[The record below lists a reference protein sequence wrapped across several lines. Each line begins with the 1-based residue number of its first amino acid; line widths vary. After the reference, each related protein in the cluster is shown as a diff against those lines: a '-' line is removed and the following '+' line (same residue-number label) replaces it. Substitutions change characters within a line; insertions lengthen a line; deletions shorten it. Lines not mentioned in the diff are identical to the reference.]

1 MGLLQVGSR
10 HPGSPAEL
18 DGSGWKASL
27 RRTFDGFRSH
37 QVTDLAAGLT
47 YYGVLALFPALL
59 ALVSIVGLF
68 GDPQSTT
75 RTLTDIVSDLGPKTA
90 ADTFNG
96 PIESLT
102 SNRATAGTLFVVGLV
117 GALYSASGYV
127 GAFMRASNRIY
138 GVDEGR
144 PFWKLRP
151 LQIAVTLAMVLMVAL
166 VVVALVLS
174 GPLAESVGKAV
185 GLTSTAVAIYGLA
198 KWPVLV
204 GVVLT
209 MLALLYYVSPNVRLP
224 GFRWISPGSLLAVAL
239 WILASIGFA
248 FYVSNFGSY
257 DKTYGTLGGVITFL
271 VWVWIANIAV
281 LVGVEL
287 NAQLERARE
296 IQAGVAGAEES
307 IQLPPREEPG

>member
-1 MGLLQVGSR
+1 MASAR
-10 HPGSPAEL
+10 PASPARL
-18 DGSGWKASL
+18 DSSGWKAAL
-27 RRTFDGFRSH
+27 RRTFDGFRSD

-47 YYGVLALFPALL
+47 YYAVLALFPALI

-68 GDPQSTT
+68 GDPGGTT
-75 RTLTDIVSDLGPKTA
+75 RTLTDIVSDLGPETA

-96 PIESLT
+96 PIENLT
-102 SNRATAGTLFVVGLV
+102 ADRETAGALFVVGLL

-138 GVDEGR
+138 GVQEGR

-151 LQIAVTLAMVLMVAL
+151 LQIAVTLVMVLLVAL

-174 GPLAESVGKAV
+174 GPVAEAVGKAL
-185 GLTSTAVAIYGLA
+185 GLTSTAVTIYGLA
-198 KWPVLV
+198 KWPVLAA
-204 GVVLT
+204 VVLT
-209 MLALLYYVSPNVRLP
+209 MLAFLYYVSPNVRLP
-224 GFRWISPGSLLAVAL
+224 AFRWITPGSMVAVAL

-257 DKTYGTLGGVITFL
+257 DKTYGTLGGVVTFL
-271 VWVWIANIAV
+271 VWVWITNIAV
-281 LVGVEL
+281 LLGVEL
-287 NAQLERARE
+287 NAELERARE

-307 IQLPPREEPG
+307 IQLRPREQPGG

>member
-1 MGLLQVGSR
+1 MASAR
-10 HPGSPAEL
+10 PASPARL
-18 DGSGWKASL
+18 DSSGWKAAL
-27 RRTFDGFRSH
+27 RRTFDGFRSD

-47 YYGVLALFPALL
+47 YYGVLALFPALI

-68 GDPQSTT
+68 GDPGGTT
-75 RTLTDIVSDLGPKTA
+75 RTLTDIVSDLGPETA

-96 PIESLT
+96 PIENLT
-102 SNRATAGTLFVVGLV
+102 ADRETAGALFVVGLL

-138 GVDEGR
+138 GVQEGR

-151 LQIAVTLAMVLMVAL
+151 LQIAVTLVMVLLVAL

-174 GPLAESVGKAV
+174 GPVAEAVGKAL
-185 GLTSTAVAIYGLA
+185 GLTSTAVTIYGLA
-198 KWPVLV
+198 KWPVLAA
-204 GVVLT
+204 VVLT
-209 MLALLYYVSPNVRLP
+209 MLAFLYYVSPNVRLP
-224 GFRWISPGSLLAVAL
+224 AFRWITPGSMVAVAL

-257 DKTYGTLGGVITFL
+257 DKTYGTLGGVVTFL
-271 VWVWIANIAV
+271 VWVWITNIAV
-281 LVGVEL
+281 LLGVEL
-287 NAQLERARE
+287 NAELERARE

-307 IQLPPREEPG
+307 IQLRPREQPGG

>member
-1 MGLLQVGSR
+1 VASPR
-10 HPGSPAEL
+10 PGSPAEL
-18 DGSGWKASL
+18 DRGGWKAAL
-27 RRTFDGFRSH
+27 RRTFDGFRSD

-47 YYGVLALFPALL
+47 YYAVLALFPALI

-68 GDPQSTT
+68 GDPEATT
-75 RTLTDIVSDLGPKTA
+75 RTITDIVSDLGPETA

-102 SNRATAGTLFVVGLV
+102 ANRGTAGFLFVAGMV

-138 GVDEGR
+138 GVQEGR

-151 LQIAVTLAMVLMVAL
+151 LQIAVTLTIVLLLAL
-166 VVVALVLS
+166 VMVALVLS
-174 GPLAESVGKAV
+174 GPVAESVGKAL

-224 GFRWISPGSLLAVAL
+224 GFRWITPGSLLAVGL

-257 DKTYGTLGGVITFL
+257 DKTYGTLGGVVTFL
-271 VWVWIANIAV
+271 VWVWITNIAV
-281 LVGVEL
+281 LLGVEL
-287 NAQLERARE
+287 NAELERTRE
-296 IQAGVAGAEES
+296 LEAGVAGAEES
-307 IQLPPREEPG
+307 IQLPPREEPV

>member
-1 MGLLQVGSR
+1 MASPR
-10 HPGSPAEL
+10 PGSPAEL
-18 DGSGWKASL
+18 DRGRWKAAL
-27 RRTFDGFRSH
+27 RRTFDGFRSD

-47 YYGVLALFPALL
+47 YYAVLALFPALI

-68 GDPQSTT
+68 GDPEATT
-75 RTLTDIVSDLGPKTA
+75 RTITDIVSDLGPETA

-102 SNRATAGTLFVVGLV
+102 ANRGTAGFLFVAGMV

-138 GVDEGR
+138 GVQEGR

-151 LQIAVTLAMVLMVAL
+151 LQIAVTLTIVLLLAL
-166 VVVALVLS
+166 VMVALVLS
-174 GPLAESVGKAV
+174 GPVAESVGEAL
-185 GLTSTAVAIYGLA
+185 GLTSTAVAIYGVA

-224 GFRWISPGSLLAVAL
+224 GFRWITPGSLLAVVL

-257 DKTYGTLGGVITFL
+257 DKTYGTLGGVVTFL
-271 VWVWIANIAV
+271 VWVWITNIAV
-281 LVGVEL
+281 LLGVEL
-287 NAQLERARE
+287 NAELERTRE
-296 IQAGVAGAEES
+296 LEAGVAGAEES
-307 IQLPPREEPG
+307 IQLPPREEPV

>member
-1 MGLLQVGSR
+1 MASAR
-10 HPGSPAEL
+10 PASPARL
-18 DGSGWKASL
+18 DSSGWKAAL
-27 RRTFDGFRSH
+27 RRTFDGFRSD

-47 YYGVLALFPALL
+47 YYGVLALFPALI

-68 GDPQSTT
+68 GDPGGTT
-75 RTLTDIVSDLGPKTA
+75 RTLTDIVSDLGPETA

-96 PIESLT
+96 PIENLT
-102 SNRATAGTLFVVGLV
+102 ADRETAGALFVVGLL

-138 GVDEGR
+138 GVQEGR

-151 LQIAVTLAMVLMVAL
+151 LQIAVTLVMVLLVAL

-174 GPLAESVGKAV
+174 GPVAEAVGKAL
-185 GLTSTAVAIYGLA
+185 GLTSAAVTIYGLA
-198 KWPVLV
+198 KWPVLAA
-204 GVVLT
+204 VVLT
-209 MLALLYYVSPNVRLP
+209 MLAFLYYVSPNVRLP
-224 GFRWISPGSLLAVAL
+224 AFRWITPGSMVAVAL

-257 DKTYGTLGGVITFL
+257 DKTYGTLGGVVTFL
-271 VWVWIANIAV
+271 VWVWITNIAV
-281 LVGVEL
+281 LLGVEL
-287 NAQLERARE
+287 NAELERARE

-307 IQLPPREEPG
+307 IQLRPREQPGG

>member
-1 MGLLQVGSR
+1 MASPR
-10 HPGSPAEL
+10 PGSPAEL
-18 DGSGWKASL
+18 DRGGWKAAL
-27 RRTFDGFRSH
+27 RRTFDGFRSD

-47 YYGVLALFPALL
+47 YYAVLALFPALI

-68 GDPQSTT
+68 GDPEATT
-75 RTLTDIVSDLGPKTA
+75 RTIADIVSDLGPETA

-102 SNRATAGTLFVVGLV
+102 ANRGTAGFLFVAGMV

-138 GVDEGR
+138 GVQEGR

-151 LQIAVTLAMVLMVAL
+151 LQIAVTLAIVLLLAL

-174 GPLAESVGKAV
+174 GPVAESVGKAL

-224 GFRWISPGSLLAVAL
+224 GFRWITPGSLLAVGL

-257 DKTYGTLGGVITFL
+257 DKTYGTLGGVVTFL
-271 VWVWIANIAV
+271 VWVWITNIAV
-281 LVGVEL
+281 LLGVEL
-287 NAQLERARE
+287 NAELERTRE
-296 IQAGVAGAEES
+296 LEAGVAGAEES

>member
-1 MGLLQVGSR
+1 M
-10 HPGSPAEL
+10 
-18 DGSGWKASL
+18 
-27 RRTFDGFRSH
+27 
-37 QVTDLAAGLT
+37 TDLAAGLT
-47 YYGVLALFPALL
+47 YYGVLALFPALI

-68 GDPQSTT
+68 GDPSSTT
-75 RTLTDIVSDLGPKTA
+75 RTLTDIVSDLGPETA

-102 SNRATAGTLFVVGLV
+102 ANRGTAGFLFVAGMV

-138 GVDEGR
+138 GVQEGR

-151 LQIAVTLAMVLMVAL
+151 LQIAVTLAIVLLLAL

-174 GPLAESVGKAV
+174 GPVAESVGKAL
-185 GLTSTAVAIYGLA
+185 GLTSTAVAIYGVA

-224 GFRWISPGSLLAVAL
+224 GFRWITPGSSLAVAL

-257 DKTYGTLGGVITFL
+257 DKTYGTLGGVVTFL
-271 VWVWIANIAV
+271 VWVWITNIAV
-281 LVGVEL
+281 LLGVEL
-287 NAQLERARE
+287 NAELERTRE
-296 IQAGVAGAEES
+296 LEAGVAGAEES

>member
-1 MGLLQVGSR
+1 MASPR
-10 HPGSPAEL
+10 PGSPAEL
-18 DGSGWKASL
+18 DRGGWNAAL
-27 RRTFDGFRSH
+27 RRTFDGFRSD

-47 YYGVLALFPALL
+47 YYAVLALFPALI

-68 GDPQSTT
+68 GDPEATT
-75 RTLTDIVSDLGPKTA
+75 RTITDIVSDLGPETA

-102 SNRATAGTLFVVGLV
+102 ANRGTAGFLFVAGMV

-138 GVDEGR
+138 GVQEGR

-151 LQIAVTLAMVLMVAL
+151 LQIAVTLTIVLLLAL
-166 VVVALVLS
+166 VMVALVLS
-174 GPLAESVGKAV
+174 GPVAESVGEAL
-185 GLTSTAVAIYGLA
+185 GLTSTAVAIYGVA

-224 GFRWISPGSLLAVAL
+224 GFRWITPGSLLAVVL
-239 WILASIGFA
+239 WVLASIGFA

-257 DKTYGTLGGVITFL
+257 DKTYGTLGGVVTFL
-271 VWVWIANIAV
+271 VWVWITNIAV
-281 LVGVEL
+281 LLGVEL
-287 NAQLERARE
+287 NAELERTRE
-296 IQAGVAGAEES
+296 LEAGVAGAEES

>member
-1 MGLLQVGSR
+1 VTSPR
-10 HPGSPAEL
+10 PGSPAEL
-18 DGSGWKASL
+18 DRGRWKAAL
-27 RRTFDGFRSH
+27 RRTFDGFRSD

-47 YYGVLALFPALL
+47 YYAVLALFPALI

-68 GDPQSTT
+68 GDPDATT
-75 RTLTDIVSDLGPKTA
+75 RTITDIVSDLGPETA

-102 SNRATAGTLFVVGLV
+102 ANRGTAGFLFVAGMV

-138 GVDEGR
+138 GVQEGR

-151 LQIAVTLAMVLMVAL
+151 LQIAVTLTIVLLLAL
-166 VVVALVLS
+166 VMVALVLS
-174 GPLAESVGKAV
+174 GPVAESVGEAL
-185 GLTSTAVAIYGLA
+185 GLTSTAVAIYGVA

-224 GFRWISPGSLLAVAL
+224 GFRWITPGSLLAVVL

-257 DKTYGTLGGVITFL
+257 DKTYGTLGGVVTFL
-271 VWVWIANIAV
+271 VWVWITNIAV
-281 LVGVEL
+281 LLGVEL
-287 NAQLERARE
+287 NAELERTRE
-296 IQAGVAGAEES
+296 LEAGVAGAEES
-307 IQLPPREEPG
+307 IQLPPREEPV

>member
-1 MGLLQVGSR
+1 MASPR
-10 HPGSPAEL
+10 PGSPAEL
-18 DGSGWKASL
+18 DRGGWKAAL
-27 RRTFDGFRSH
+27 RRTFDGFRSD

-47 YYGVLALFPALL
+47 YYAVLALFPALI

-68 GDPQSTT
+68 GDPEATT
-75 RTLTDIVSDLGPKTA
+75 RTITDIVSDLGPETA

-102 SNRATAGTLFVVGLV
+102 ANRGTAGFLFVAGMV

-138 GVDEGR
+138 GVQEGR

-151 LQIAVTLAMVLMVAL
+151 LQIAVTLAIVLLLAL
-166 VVVALVLS
+166 VVVTLVLS
-174 GPLAESVGKAV
+174 GPVAESVGKAL

-224 GFRWISPGSLLAVAL
+224 GFRWITPGSLLAVGL

-257 DKTYGTLGGVITFL
+257 DKTYGTLGGVVTFL
-271 VWVWIANIAV
+271 VWVWITNIAV
-281 LVGVEL
+281 LLGVEL
-287 NAQLERARE
+287 NAELERTRE
-296 IQAGVAGAEES
+296 LEAGVAGAEES
-307 IQLPPREEPG
+307 IQLPPREEPV

>member
-1 MGLLQVGSR
+1 M
-10 HPGSPAEL
+10 A
-18 DGSGWKASL
+18 AL
-27 RRTFDGFRSH
+27 RRTFDGFRSD

-47 YYGVLALFPALL
+47 YYAVLALFPALI

-68 GDPQSTT
+68 GDAEATT
-75 RTLTDIVSDLGPKTA
+75 RTITDIVSDLGPETA
-90 ADTFNG
+90 AETFNG

-102 SNRATAGTLFVVGLV
+102 ANRGTAGLLFVAGMV

-138 GVDEGR
+138 GVQEGR

-151 LQIAVTLAMVLMVAL
+151 LQIAVTLTIVLLLAL

-174 GPLAESVGKAV
+174 GPVAESVGKAL

-209 MLALLYYVSPNVRLP
+209 MLAFLYYVSPNVRLP
-224 GFRWISPGSLLAVAL
+224 GFRWITPGSLLAVAL

-257 DKTYGTLGGVITFL
+257 DKTYGTLGGVVTFL
-271 VWVWIANIAV
+271 VWVWITNIAV
-281 LVGVEL
+281 LLGVEL
-287 NAQLERARE
+287 NAELERTRE
-296 IQAGVAGAEES
+296 IEAGVAGAEES

>member
-1 MGLLQVGSR
+1 MASTRPV
-10 HPGSPAEL
+10 SPVRLDRAE
-18 DGSGWKASL
+18 WKAAL
-27 RRTFDGFRSH
+27 RRTFDGFRSD

-47 YYGVLALFPALL
+47 YYGVLALFPALI
-59 ALVSIVGLF
+59 ALVSVVGVF
-68 GDPQSTT
+68 GDPESTT
-75 RTLTDIVSDLGPKTA
+75 RALTDIVSDLGPKTA

-102 SNRATAGTLFVVGLV
+102 SNRGTAGALFVAGLL

-138 GVDEGR
+138 GVQEGR

-151 LQIAVTLAMVLMVAL
+151 LQIAVTLTMVVLVAL
-166 VVVALVLS
+166 VVVSVVLS
-174 GPLAESVGKAV
+174 GPVAESVGKAL
-185 GLTSTAVAIYGLA
+185 GLTSTAVAVYGLA
-198 KWPVLV
+198 KWPALV

-224 GFRWISPGSLLAVAL
+224 GFRWITPGSMLAVAL
-239 WILASIGFA
+239 WIVASIGFA

-257 DKTYGTLGGVITFL
+257 DKTYGTLGGVVTFL
-271 VWVWIANIAV
+271 VWVWITNIAV
-281 LVGVEL
+281 LLGVEL
-287 NAQLERARE
+287 NAELERTRE